1 MLFVYL
7 HIIWF
12 GCWIGFGVESYP
24 FGLLTMIVS
33 LEAIFL
39 STFVMISQNR
49 ADAKRQVIADQQ
61 WQTVKE
67 EDRQNE
73 ELLEFSRQIL
83 ELTHAIRAAQGGSEQ
98 LVDRDFEADDREAEG
113 AVDGAGDDRG
123 RQAVLRTPPG
133 GEAPRGEL

>member
-1 MLFVYL
+1 
-7 HIIWF
+7 
-12 GCWIGFGVESYP
+12 
-24 FGLLTMIVS
+24 MIVS

-49 ADAKRQVIADQQ
+49 ADAKRQAIADQQ

-67 EDRQNE
+67 EDTQNE
-73 ELLEFSRQIL
+73 ELLDLTQQIL
-83 ELTHAIRAAQGGSEQ
+83 ELTHAIRAAQRGSKQ
-98 LVDRDFEADDREAEG
+98 LMDRDLEPDDREAEG

-123 RQAVLRTPPG
+123 LQAVLRTPAG